1 MNLLKSAV
9 AVFAALWLGSFPLPG
24 LANEAG
30 SALKIAQQLNE
41 AFVEVAQ
48 KVSPAVVV
56 VNVLQKPAPVAD
68 KDEGDGNFDSLPP
81 GFWKRFHEQF
91 PQGMPTRGQ
100 GSGVIVRPNG
110 FILTNRH
117 VVEDADT
124 IEVRLQDGRT
134 FKGVLRGVDPQSD
147 VAVIKIEA
155 EHLPVARLADS
166 SKVRVGEFAVAI
178 GAPFSLDYSVTFGHV
193 SAKGRS
199 NIIPAFE
206 GGGSMDQ
213 DFIQTDANINPGN
226 SGGPLVNINGD
237 VIGINTLIH
246 GLHTGIGFA
255 IPSNLAREVSEAL
268 IDTGKFTRA
277 WLGIGIRSL
286 REDAELRELIKGVED
301 GVVVGS
307 ILPEGPAAKS
317 DLKPSDVIVAVDG
330 RKVSTPQQLRA
341 EVRRKKIGHPIT
353 LDVFRKGRTTQIDV
367 MAAEWEQPKPA
378 VAAARKAPAEKD
390 PTGLGVKVDLLTKE
404 LASQFRLEVTEG
416 VVVTSVEKNSPA
428 ARRGLQP
435 GDIITSINQQAIKT
449 PNDFREAMDRA
460 DLKKGVIVN
469 LINGN
474 TARFEV
480 VKDSAE

>member
-1 MNLLKSAV
+1 MNIQKFAV
-9 AVFAALWLGSFPLPG
+9 AASMALVLWWSPPPG
-24 LANEAG
+24 LAKEPG

-56 VNVLQKPAPVAD
+56 INVVQKPMPAPE
-68 KDEGDGNFDSLPP
+68 KDEEDGTYDSLPP

-91 PQGMPTRGQ
+91 QQGVPTRGQ
-100 GSGVIVRPNG
+100 GSGIIVRPNG
-110 FILTNRH
+110 YILTNRH
-117 VVEDADT
+117 VVEDVDS
-124 IEVRLQDGRT
+124 IEVRLQDGRS
-134 FKGVLRGVDPQSD
+134 FKGVLRGIDPQSD

-155 EHLPVARLADS
+155 DRLPVATLADS
-166 SKVRVGEFAVAI
+166 GKVRVGEFAIAI

-199 NIIPAFE
+199 NVIPTME

-226 SGGPLVNINGD
+226 SGGPLVNINGE

-255 IPSNLAREVSEAL
+255 IPSNLAREVGDSL
-268 IDTGKFTRA
+268 IETGKFTRA

-286 REDAELRELIKGVED
+286 RGDAELRELIKGVED
-301 GVVVGS
+301 GVVVGT

-330 RKVSTPQQLRA
+330 RKVSTPQELRA
-341 EVRRKKIGHPIT
+341 EVRRKQIGHPIT
-353 LDVFRKGRTTQIDV
+353 LEVFREGKTTRIKV
-367 MAAEWEQPKPA
+367 LAAEWEQPKPA
-378 VAAARKAPAEKD
+378 VAATRKAPTEKD
-390 PTGLGVKVDLLTKE
+390 PTGLGVKVDVLTKE
-404 LASQFRLEVTEG
+404 LAAQFHLETTDG

-428 ARRGLQP
+428 ARRGVQP
-435 GDIITSINQQAIKT
+435 GDLITSINQQPIRT
-449 PNDFREAMDRA
+449 PKDFREAMNRA

-469 LINGN
+469 LTSGN

-480 VKDSAE
+480 VKEAAE